1 MEQITQNVLAKAISL
16 LKALKAEYIIRLP
29 NEPMIKEGSLEA
41 VEPKIRKK
49 RGATA
54 PIGTYKNF
62 LVASGFDQMMV
73 GDVLRLEPGA
83 LSADSLRS
91 SAVSRGCSLWGNG
104 SIMSTI
110 KNNVI
115 EVMRLQ

>member
-1 MEQITQNVLAKAISL
+1 MEQITQNVLAKAVAL
-16 LKALKAEYIIRLP
+16 LKALKAEYVIQLP
-29 NEPMIKEGSLEA
+29 NEPIIKEGSIEI
-41 VEPKIRKK
+41 VVPKIRKK

-62 LVASGFDQMMV
+62 LIDKGFDQMMI
-73 GDVLRLEPGA
+73 GDVLRLDPGT
-83 LSADSLRS
+83 LNIDSVRS
-91 SAVSRGCSLWGNG
+91 SAVSRGCSIWGNG